1 MTSNSDIHLSIAS
14 IQKEIDD
21 ISLDHVSSIETIST
35 DQFLQK
41 IDDIISKKLP
51 HGTFADRVRKEYLSW
66 GPLEKIL
73 SDESV
78 TEIIICGKDHIAVER
93 SGKLNYLDDSFL
105 SESTYSLF
113 IRRLCHEAGVE
124 LSYVMPFIHGRW
136 RDFRLQITSQP
147 VTTNPVINLRRVRIQ
162 KWSLHD
168 LELMKMLNSN
178 QRDVL
183 EKAVKEMKNIL
194 VVGNTGSGKTTM
206 LNALLGETENTQ
218 RVIIIE
224 DTNELIPPN
233 NISTK
238 MLTRFDPQNKVPLI
252 DQSLLV
258 QQALRMRPDRIIV
271 GEVRGA
277 EAKDLILAL
286 STGHGGGLGTLHAEN
301 ANQALL
307 RLEMLVSLGAPQ
319 WQINAIRQMIRFG
332 LDMIVITKR
341 YPTGLRKVD
350 GVFKITSLEEFG
362 LVVDQIA

>member
-1 MTSNSDIHLSIAS
+1 MTSNLTDFSIDS
-14 IQKEIDD
+14 IQKEIDQ
-21 ISLDHVSSIETIST
+21 ISLDQVSSIETVST

-41 IDDIISKKLP
+41 INDIISNKLP
-51 HGTFADRVRKEYLSW
+51 MGSLADRVRKEYLSW
-66 GPLEKIL
+66 GPLEEIL
-73 SDESV
+73 DDESV
-78 TEIIICGKDHIAVER
+78 TEIIICGKSHIAVER
-93 SGKLNYLDDSFL
+93 KGTLNYLDDSFL

-147 VTTNPVINLRRVRIQ
+147 VTETPVLNLRRVRIQ
-162 KWSLHD
+162 KWSLLD
-168 LELMKMLNSN
+168 LESKEMLNAC
-178 QRDVL
+178 QRKTL
-183 EKAVKEMKNIL
+183 EIAVKDMKNIL
-194 VVGNTGSGKTTM
+194 VVGNTGSGKTTI
-206 LNALLGETENTQ
+206 LNALLGETGKAQ
-218 RVIIIE
+218 RTIIIE
-224 DTNELIPPN
+224 DTNELILPN

-258 QQALRMRPDRIIV
+258 QQALRMRPDRIVV

-301 ANQALL
+301 PNQALL

-319 WQINAIRQMIRFG
+319 WQTNTIRQMIRFG
-332 LDMIVITKR
+332 LDIIITTKR
-341 YPTGLRKVD
+341 YATGQRKVD
-350 GVFKITSLEEFG
+350 GIFKITSLEEFG

>member
-1 MTSNSDIHLSIAS
+1 MLNPEYQLSIEA
-14 IQKEIDD
+14 IQTEIDH
-21 ISLDHVSSIETIST
+21 ISIDHVSSVEGISA

-41 IDDIISKKLP
+41 IDSIISKNLP
-51 HGTFADRVRKEYLSW
+51 NGDFADRVRKEYLSW
-66 GPLEKIL
+66 GPLEDVIG
-73 SDESV
+73 DESV
-78 TEIIICGKDHIAVER
+78 TEIIICDRNHIAVER
-93 SGKLNYLDDSFL
+93 NGKLTYLNDSFL

-147 VTTNPVINLRRVRIQ
+147 VTADTVINLRRLRIL
-162 KWSLHD
+162 KWSLIA
-168 LELMKMLNSN
+168 LESKEMLNSH
-178 QRDVL
+178 QRGVL
-183 EKAVKEMKNIL
+183 QKSVEEMKNIL
-194 VVGNTGSGKTTM
+194 VVGNTGSGKTTI
-206 LNALLGETENTQ
+206 LNALLGETGLTQ
-218 RVIIIE
+218 RTIIIE

-258 QQALRMRPDRIIV
+258 QQALRMRPDRIVV

-277 EAKDLILAL
+277 EAKDLVLAL
-286 STGHGGGLGTLHAEN
+286 STGHGGSLGTLHAEN

-319 WQINAIRQMIRFG
+319 WQVNTVRQMIRFG
-332 LDMIVITKR
+332 LDIIVVTKR
-341 YPTGLRKVD
+341 YTTGLRKVD